1 MSPRHFALFA
11 SFCEIS
17 LPSFA
22 LWPIGRVSPSP
33 GPRRRRGFTETAHW
47 RNIVAQRRGC
57 SKLCL
62 ARRPAPHPGRVCSP
76 ESRRRRVGAAR
87 GIAGA
92 NHLSPSTA
100 AMELSDLRGPAVDEE
115 LGAVDVAAFI

>member
-33 GPRRRRGFTETAHW
+33 GPRRRRGFMETAHW
-47 RNIVAQRRGC
+47 RSIVAQRRGC
-57 SKLCL
+57 SNLCL
-62 ARRPAPHPGRVCSP
+62 ARRPAPHPDGCAPQNRADGGWAPLAALRGRIISHHQLQRWSYQIC
-76 ESRRRRVGAAR
+76 AAP
-87 GIAGA
+87 
-92 NHLSPSTA
+92 PSTKSSVP
-100 AMELSDLRGPAVDEE
+100 LT
-115 LGAVDVAAFI
+115 